1 MSEKSR
7 VLEERMAYSPGEVA
21 DLLGLGK
28 SKIYDMIRRQE
39 LPYVK
44 LGSLTRIP
52 RSALETWLRENLKS
66 GPIQG

>member
-1 MSEKSR
+1 MKADTS
-7 VLEERMAYSPGEVA
+7 ERMAYSPGEVA

-28 SKIYDMIRRQE
+28 SKIYDMIRRKE

-52 RSALETWLRENLKS
+52 RWALESWLRENLQS
-66 GPIQG
+66 GPIRG

>member
-1 MSEKSR
+1 MNEKSS
-7 VLEERMAYSPGEVA
+7 VVGERMAYSPGEVA

>member
-7 VLEERMAYSPGEVA
+7 GLEERMAYSPGEVA